1 MAKLGE
7 ATVMVRLLLD
17 KSEIARLSNQIARLA
32 PSRLNP
38 NLARSSTRTA
48 LSSRNSQTQ
57 IEARRQA
64 KDTTKTETNTRQLA
78 ANSKVANKIL
88 GDLKGQFLK
97 FASVGGAIAG
107 LSAAINVIA
116 SGQRQSRNNILDLV
130 GKTSGYAGT
139 YRSFEGKNYTK
150 AGQAKFVRFN
160 QVLENNGINTSETA
174 ESVNQF
180 YNWLT
185 TTDDKELNT
194 DLRLAKQQILGG
206 TLGTTEAYERL
217 LSNWLQDDKLRNSLP
232 DQALGGTDITKRY
245 RALSERGQKDLIA
258 VLNGQGYD
266 PDKVNALVDSS
277 QNVNNKITDNQAKYN
292 EALRNAVVKDQ
303 KIIFNNLDAQLK
315 NRLKNIEAL
324 EKLPDIDLLLTN
336 FASSLIDATIKV
348 NKLFG
353 DGKPDKSFTPEKVKE
368 TLSNSFFSGFF
379 GVPAF
384 IGR

>member
-38 NLARSSTRTA
+38 NLARSSTRTV
-48 LSSRNSQTQ
+48 LSARDSQSI

-78 ANSKVANKIL
+78 ADSKVANKIL
-88 GDLKGQFLK
+88 KDLKGQFLK

-107 LSAAINVIA
+107 LSAAISLIA
-116 SGQRQSRNNILDLV
+116 SGQREAKNDILELV
-130 GKTSGYAGT
+130 TKTSGYAGT
-139 YRSFEGKNYTK
+139 YKSFEGKNYTK

-245 RALSERGQKDLIA
+245 RALSERGQKDLID
-258 VLNGQGYD
+258 VLNGRGYD
-266 PDKVNALVDSS
+266 PNKVNALVNSS
-277 QNVNNKITDNQAKYN
+277 QNVNNKINDQQRTYN
-292 EALRNAVVKDQ
+292 ELLIGALNSPKGRK
-303 KIIFNNLDAQLK
+303 KIYQYLDSQL
-315 NRLKNIEAL
+315 EA
-324 EKLPDIDLLLTN
+324 KVANVNSAID
-336 FASSLIDATIKV
+336 SLIDFDNAMRNVTTALKTIYTNLTSPNAGPKTE
-348 NKLFG
+348 KGGLLGF
-353 DGKPDKSFTPEKVKE
+353 DPSTLRTLPAKTGK
-368 TLSNSFFSGFF
+368 
-379 GVPAF
+379 
-384 IGR
+384 